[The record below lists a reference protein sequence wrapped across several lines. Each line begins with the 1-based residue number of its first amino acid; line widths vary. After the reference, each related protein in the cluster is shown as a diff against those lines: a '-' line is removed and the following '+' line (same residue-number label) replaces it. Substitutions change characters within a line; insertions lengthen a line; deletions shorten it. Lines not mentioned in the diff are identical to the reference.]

1 MTMPGPANAPS
12 HGNPATR
19 PWDATPGAAWDPAPH
34 RPPPGYVPEA
44 AQPPA
49 PRRPR
54 YRESGAVRWWGVLI
68 GVCVSLVYFVLVG
81 LVSWSTTS
89 FVGLSLVAVLLAGAA
104 GAVLLTR
111 GDRGMGVGV
120 AAVTGAALSVTML
133 VLSWSV
139 FDLDQLFI

>member
-1 MTMPGPANAPS
+1 MTSAQQS
-12 HGNPATR
+12 
-19 PWDATPGAAWDPAPH
+19 WDAAGAWDPAPQ
-34 RPPPGYVPEA
+34 RQPPGYVPQA
-44 AQPPA
+44 APPPV

-54 YRESGAVRWWGVLI
+54 FRESGAVRWWGVLI

-89 FVGLSLVAVLLAGAA
+89 LIGLFLAAVLLAGSAS
-104 GAVLLTR
+104 AVLLTR

-133 VLSWSV
+133 ILAWET
-139 FDLDQLFI
+139 FNLDQVFI